1 MTNYSKE
8 ELELIE
14 KKYGKNS
21 RTYKLLMGA
30 LDSEDDNDVLVV
42 TGSVNFKPGKD
53 KK

>member
-8 ELELIE
+8 QLEFIE

-30 LDSEDDNDVLVV
+30 VDSKDDDDDLIV
-42 TGSVNFKPGKD
+42 TGSVNLKPGKD